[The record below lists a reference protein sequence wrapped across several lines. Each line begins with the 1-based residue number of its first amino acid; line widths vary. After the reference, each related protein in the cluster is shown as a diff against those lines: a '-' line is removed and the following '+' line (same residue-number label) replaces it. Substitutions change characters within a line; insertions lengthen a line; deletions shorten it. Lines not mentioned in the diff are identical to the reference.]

1 MPDDEVLMAWCD
13 GRKVDGHMALL
24 VSYAGTVRGHT
35 VSRRMLIRLSSVEV
49 PDGDSLLGRVMQ
61 RLQEE
66 QAQD

>member
-1 MPDDEVLMAWCD
+1 LPDDEVLMAWCD

-35 VSRRMLIRLSSVEV
+35 VSRRMLIRFSSVEV

>member
-1 MPDDEVLMAWCD
+1 MPNEEVLLAWCD
-13 GRKVDGHMALL
+13 GRTVDGHMALL
-24 VSYAGTVRGHT
+24 ISYAGTVRGHA
-35 VSRRMLIRLSSVEV
+35 VDERVLRRMSSVEI